1 MNESIATSVT
11 CKNHNLY
18 TCTCISLCA
27 TGSSVRYL
35 TAGIKDLL
43 ENGTFKIASQ
53 PAAFAFKIAEVVLS
67 TWIPNNKSKAAE
79 FEKELVK
86 MLSTNLHSKAK
97 THKMQREKMW
107 TGYHA
112 LRTSKRYR
120 ELWQSLI
127 KQVGLK
133 GSPIFCQAI
142 VFSRSL

>member
-1 MNESIATSVT
+1 M
-11 CKNHNLY
+11 CY
-18 TCTCISLCA
+18 RFQC
-27 TGSSVRYL
+27 SSVRYL
-35 TAGIKDLL
+35 TAGVFWKT
-43 ENGTFKIASQ
+43 ERASQ
-53 PAAFAFKIAEVVLS
+53 PAFKIAEVVR
-67 TWIPNNKSKAAE
+67 IPNNKSKAAE

-127 KQVGLK
+127 KQVGLQ
-133 GSPIFCQAI
+133 GRIA
-142 VFSRSL
+142 RL